1 MMVESRTIRVPKNK
15 VVFLLRGK
23 LISRDMIKP
32 HTDKL
37 ELPNIV
43 LRLAKRIFSF
53 TDIDVKVGDEWV
65 HVPCCNSE
73 MLEKLYEPIVKPAV
87 VESIAVTDLHNSLL
101 ENNDL
106 SDISIETNKDMQPKS
121 DIESVQENM
130 VSDPVEKIEKP
141 KFKKRH

>member
-1 MMVESRTIRVPKNK
+1 MVESRTIRVPKNK
-15 VVFLLRGK
+15 IVSLLRGK

-65 HVPCCNSE
+65 HVPCCNSKI
-73 MLEKLYEPIVKPAV
+73 LEKLYEPIVKPTV
-87 VESIAVTDLHNSLL
+87 VESIPVIDLHNNLS

-106 SDISIETNKDMQPKS
+106 PDISMETNKDMQPKS
-121 DIESVQENM
+121 DIESVQENI
-130 VSDPVEKIEKP
+130 VSDPIEKIEKP

>member
-1 MMVESRTIRVPKNK
+1 
-15 VVFLLRGK
+15 
-23 LISRDMIKP
+23 
-32 HTDKL
+32 
-37 ELPNIV
+37 
-43 LRLAKRIFSF
+43 
-53 TDIDVKVGDEWV
+53 
-65 HVPCCNSE
+65 
-73 MLEKLYEPIVKPAV
+73 MLEKLYEPIVKPTV
-87 VESIAVTDLHNSLL
+87 VESIVVTDFHNSLL